1 MADTKPAPSATSPT
15 MVSEPGSSPIAKSD
29 GAKSEGDKI
38 AKTSEPKGPAM
49 AFTGGPPMGLRA
61 LVGFSGLSLLVG
73 FFLPWFRAAAEGE
86 HDSGMTMMLGE
97 PMGGTPAIILVAVPI
112 LGVLLSALA
121 FMGFRWTAHAAIA
134 VASLLL
140 AFGLWI
146 LLQLFVEHTALGLWV
161 VVGGTFI
168 TLLLGISTLL
178 YSRDRATKQGK
189 QEVKPPS
196 RNDAKA

>member
-1 MADTKPAPSATSPT
+1 
-15 MVSEPGSSPIAKSD
+15 MVSEPGKSPLPRSESDKLAAKPAEAK
-29 GAKSEGDKI
+29 GA
-38 AKTSEPKGPAM
+38 AM

-73 FFLPWFRAAAEGE
+73 FFLPWFRAEAEGE

-97 PMGGTPAIILVAVPI
+97 AIGGTPAIVLVAVPI

-121 FMGFRWTAHAAIA
+121 FMGFRWTAHAAIG
-134 VASLLL
+134 VAAALL

-168 TLLLGISTLL
+168 TLLLGVSTLL

-189 QEVKPPS
+189 QEV
-196 RNDAKA
+196 RAAKA

>member
-15 MVSEPGSSPIAKSD
+15 MVSEPGKSPIS
-29 GAKSEGDKI
+29 KSEGDKI
-38 AKTSEPKGPAM
+38 AKAGEPKGAAM

-61 LVGFSGLSLLVG
+61 LVGFAGLSLLVG

-97 PMGGTPAIILVAVPI
+97 PMGSTPAIVLVAVPI

-121 FMGFRWTAHAAIA
+121 FMGFRWTAHAAIGVSA
-134 VASLLL
+134 ALL

-189 QEVKPPS
+189 QEVKA
-196 RNDAKA
+196 AKT